1 MKNATGIAPQ
11 NRGQALMKW
20 RAALGWDLGETARR
34 LGVTTRT
41 VTSDESGAQ
50 VMPDGRWR
58 LFLYEVAEALRAD
71 NDVGSLV
78 VVTADDHVSVLDVV
92 SSDNFAGIAFSDD
105 GKIGVIAS
113 YAVDRQTGN
122 PYLHRQEFSVKV
134 NSHLVKI
141 VEEWEQE
148 RRAQA
153 ENDTIYLMHR
163 WITRRAL
170 KGEIER
176 PELADLKLAMNEANN
191 KLKAAVSASDEERN
205 RLFDEH
211 EAAVAALIEAVVKS
225 PTKKE

>member
-1 MKNATGIAPQ
+1 M
-11 NRGQALMKW
+11 
-20 RAALGWDLGETARR
+20 
-34 LGVTTRT
+34 
-41 VTSDESGAQ
+41 
-50 VMPDGRWR
+50 
-58 LFLYEVAEALRAD
+58 
-71 NDVGSLV
+71 
-78 VVTADDHVSVLDVV
+78 
-92 SSDNFAGIAFSDD
+92 
-105 GKIGVIAS
+105 
-113 YAVDRQTGN
+113 
-122 PYLHRQEFSVKV
+122 KV

-153 ENDTIYLMHR
+153 ENDTFYLMHR